1 MQNLPTVTVIIMH
14 VAVYVAI
21 HIAGLI
27 SPCVTVVSREL
38 PRRTPTLSCK
48 RFRFFYA
55 VTVGQRAT
63 FHGET
68 VYYGGR
74 AFAEYALFET
84 EKAPLTRAE
93 YERLKALAL
102 RSAKDFLALYAS
114 IPDKN
119 AVASPPRK
127 TFYGQVPRSA
137 EEMYAHTKSVN
148 VYYFAEIG
156 VEADN
161 SGSILDCRKRG
172 FDELE
177 QTPDFLQNAVV
188 EGSYG
193 ELWSLRKVL
202 RRFLWHDRIH
212 AKAMYRMALK
222 TFGAENVENPFCF

>member
-1 MQNLPTVTVIIMH
+1 MRVNCFWEHNGDDTLLYATDFIGAYTRGERLEIAKAKMPQEILSYRNWIGKDTNESIEIVILGEK
-14 VAVYVAI
+14 ASDLAI
-21 HIAGLI
+21 RDAD
-27 SPCVTVVSREL
+27 SD
-38 PRRTPTLSCK
+38 
-48 RFRFFYA
+48 
-55 VTVGQRAT
+55 
-63 FHGET
+63 
-68 VYYGGR
+68 
-74 AFAEYALFET
+74 ALFET

-102 RSAKDFLALYAS
+102 RSAEDFLALYAS
-114 IPDKN
+114 LPDKN

-148 VYYFAEIG
+148 AYYFAEIG

-172 FDELE
+172 FDGLE
-177 QTPDFLQNAVV
+177 QTPDFLQNAVF

-222 TFGAENVENPFCF
+222 TFGAENVKNPFCF

>member
-1 MQNLPTVTVIIMH
+1 MRVNCFWEHNGDDTLLYATDFIGAYARGERLEIAKAKMPQEILSYRNWIGKDTNESIEIVILGEK
-14 VAVYVAI
+14 ASDLAI
-21 HIAGLI
+21 RDAD
-27 SPCVTVVSREL
+27 SD
-38 PRRTPTLSCK
+38 
-48 RFRFFYA
+48 
-55 VTVGQRAT
+55 
-63 FHGET
+63 
-68 VYYGGR
+68 
-74 AFAEYALFET
+74 ALFET

-102 RSAKDFLALYAS
+102 RSAEDFLALYAS
-114 IPDKN
+114 VPDKN

-148 VYYFAEIG
+148 AYYFAEIG

-161 SGSILDCRKRG
+161 RGSILDCRKRG
-172 FDELE
+172 FFVLE
-177 QTPDFLQNAVV
+177 QTPDFLQNAVF

>member
-1 MQNLPTVTVIIMH
+1 MRVNCFWEHNGDDTLLYATDFIGAYARGERLEIAKAKMPQEILSYRNWIGKDTNESIEIVLVGEKASDL
-14 VAVYVAI
+14 AVRDAD
-21 HIAGLI
+21 
-27 SPCVTVVSREL
+27 SD
-38 PRRTPTLSCK
+38 
-48 RFRFFYA
+48 
-55 VTVGQRAT
+55 
-63 FHGET
+63 
-68 VYYGGR
+68 
-74 AFAEYALFET
+74 ALFET

-93 YERLKALAL
+93 YECLKALAL
-102 RSAKDFLALYAS
+102 RSAEDFLSLYAS
-114 IPDKN
+114 LPDKN

-148 VYYFAEIG
+148 AYYFAEIG

-177 QTPDFLQNAVV
+177 QMPDFLQNAVF

-222 TFGAENVENPFCF
+222 TFGAENVGNPFCF